1 MTTAYTASN
10 NVPLAALPNT
20 NGIVQKF
27 LASVTNPSDA
37 TFAPDGLT
45 AAPVFGL
52 GGLQLQGNEIVAGGI
67 ATVVSYIGPLL
78 NSSALCWVLL
88 ECEGGAQQVGNAS
101 HPQHAISTG
110 QALTGSLGTATAAG
124 TANAVT
130 ASYPASPAAFSS
142 GQPFVIISSASNTG
156 AVTAVLTLGG
166 VAQSSVPVVK
176 ANNIPLAAGDFPAGY
191 VGQFS
196 YNATSGALVLNNP
209 AATIASSVPPGTIID
224 FAGTTAP
231 AGYLVCPTTQTNVS
245 RTTYASLFAAIGTT
259 WGAGDGST
267 TFGLPWFPIDYVAS
281 QANGNVGTR
290 FVGEVISHTHPGLY
304 WRNNGGP
311 NAGPPAGSEVDPN
324 GAVANAGGA
333 ANLAASVRLLKCIK
347 T

>member
-10 NVPLAALPNT
+10 SLPMSGLPAVS
-20 NGIVQKF
+20 GIVQKF
-27 LASVTNPSDA
+27 VASTTNTGDA
-37 TFAPDGLT
+37 TYAPDGLA
-45 AAPVFGL
+45 AAPIFGL
-52 GGLQLQGNEIVAGGI
+52 AAQPLQGGEIVASG
-67 ATVVSYIGPLL
+67 TVTLESYIGPLL
-78 NSSALCWVLL
+78 NSGAVCWVLL

-124 TANAVT
+124 TANAIT
-130 ASYPASPAAFSS
+130 ASYSASPTAFSS
-142 GQPFVIISSASNTG
+142 GQPFVIISSATNTG

-176 ANNIPLAAGDFPAGY
+176 ANNLPLAAGDFPAGY
-191 VGQFS
+191 VGLFS
-196 YNATSGALVLNNP
+196 YNAAFGALVLNNP
-209 AATIASSVPPGTIID
+209 AAAIASSVPPGAIID
-224 FAGTTAP
+224 FAGTTPP
-231 AGYLVCPTTQTNVS
+231 AGYLACPTTQTNVS
-245 RTTYASLFAAIGTT
+245 RTTYATLFAAIGTT

-290 FVGEVISHTHPGLY
+290 SVGEVISHTHPGLY

-333 ANLAASVRLLKCIK
+333 ANLAASVRLLKCVK